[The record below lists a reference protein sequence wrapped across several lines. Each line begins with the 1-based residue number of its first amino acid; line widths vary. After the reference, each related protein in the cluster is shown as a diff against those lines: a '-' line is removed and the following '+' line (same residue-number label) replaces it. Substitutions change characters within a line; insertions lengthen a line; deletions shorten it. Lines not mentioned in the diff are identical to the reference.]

1 MDKPPEVKKIIEP
14 GMTAKSTEP
23 ALQKSKM
30 WLYLAV
36 FICIAGLV
44 IAGLAAQGLSDKKDG
59 CECSKVK
66 KTRTIGIIVA
76 AGGILWTAYLFHRA

>member
-1 MDKPPEVKKIIEP
+1 MDNKPPEVQT
-14 GMTAKSTEP
+14 TAKSTEP
-23 ALQKSKM
+23 APQKSKM
-30 WLYLAV
+30 WLYLAAV

-66 KTRTIGIIVA
+66 KTRTIGIVMFVL
-76 AGGILWTAYLFHRA
+76 GLLGISLTWS